1 LRAVSNEAAAPEPS
15 DEALVAALARGDRS
29 ALAALYD
36 RYAGVLMGVGLRRLG
51 DRVDAEEVLHDVF
64 VEAWRTAGTY
74 DPARGTVRAWLVTRM
89 HSRALD
95 RLRSPSLARR
105 DGLDAAPEARA
116 PDADPAGELERRRVS
131 AALAA
136 LPAEQREVI
145 ELAYFAGLSASEIA
159 SRTSLPVG
167 TVKSRTAA
175 ALDKLRRA
183 FGRGGPERE

>member
-1 LRAVSNEAAAPEPS
+1 MSSASAPPELS
-15 DEALVAALARGDRS
+15 DVALVAALAGGDRG
-29 ALAALYD
+29 ALAELYD
-36 RYAGVLMGVGLRRLG
+36 RYAGALMGVALRRLG
-51 DRVDAEEVLHDVF
+51 DRAEAEEVLHDVF
-64 VEAWRTAGTY
+64 VEAWRSAATY

-116 PDADPAGELERRRVS
+116 PDEDPAGELDRRRVS

-136 LPAEQREVI
+136 LPPEQREVV
-145 ELAYFAGLSASEIA
+145 ELAYFAGLSSSEIA
-159 SRTSLPVG
+159 ARTALPVG

-175 ALDKLRRA
+175 AFDKLRRA
-183 FGRGGPERE
+183 LGRGAGDRA